1 MIAGTVGLPEPTVER
16 RRRTDEDRASGYTRF
31 EGHTVEHRRAGRA
44 VLAGEPA

>member
-1 MIAGTVGLPEPTVER
+1 MIAGTVGLPEPAVER